1 MGQTQPGKRITATH
15 NARNDR
21 DGHELGHLWDKLT
34 MGTWGKI
41 ALPGRIGKASHR
53 SLDGE
58 FLAHLLL
65 GHRRAPVAGSSF
77 SHPRLVL
84 LKSHVI
90 RELPVIRPIVG
101 TFLKMPT
108 ILLTWSTLQIV

>member
-1 MGQTQPGKRITATH
+1 
-15 NARNDR
+15 
-21 DGHELGHLWDKLT
+21 

-41 ALPGRIGKASHR
+41 ALPGRIGQASHR

-90 RELPVIRPIVG
+90 RELPVIRPITRALGHIKCVC
-101 TFLKMPT
+101 
-108 ILLTWSTLQIV
+108 LLASCGKIATMTKPALRIQVRE

>member
-1 MGQTQPGKRITATH
+1 MGQTQTGKSITATH

-21 DGHELGHLWDKLT
+21 DGHELGHFWNKLT

-65 GHRRAPVAGSSF
+65 GQCSACARN
-77 SHPRLVL
+77 L
-84 LKSHVI
+84 LEDFKYVC
-90 RELPVIRPIVG
+90 PY
-101 TFLKMPT
+101 FLD
-108 ILLTWSTLQIV
+108 LCRYFF